1 LLNADKCIG
10 GGTGEMLAGEVFEV
24 GEDWICNILVSEPEP
39 ELQARVAEA
48 VAACPT
54 RALRIE

>member
-1 LLNADKCIG
+1 
-10 GGTGEMLAGEVFEV
+10 MLAEEVFEV

-39 ELQARVAEA
+39 ELQSRVAEA